1 MYQVQEGGCDL
12 ISVYQVQEGGC
23 DLISVYQVQEGGCA
37 LISVYQ
43 VQEGGCDLISVYQGT
58 KSRKVDVNLFLCI
71 KDIDFSS
78 FPSVFWIAFWNCSDS
93 VVHFSL
99 LFCFL
104 IPQNSCY
111 HMRMRVSCSS
121 EDGGNLRIRRKTF
134 KFQKSKQ

>member
-1 MYQVQEGGCDL
+1 VHQVQEGGCD
-12 ISVYQVQEGGC
+12 
-23 DLISVYQVQEGGCA
+23 